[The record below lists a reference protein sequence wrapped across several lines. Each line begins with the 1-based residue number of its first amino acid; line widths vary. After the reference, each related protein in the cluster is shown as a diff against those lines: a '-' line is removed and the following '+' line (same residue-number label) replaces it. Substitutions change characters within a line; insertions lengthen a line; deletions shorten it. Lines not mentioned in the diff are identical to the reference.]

1 MAITIIEQPQSY
13 TPIYNDMVVLTS
25 SNLTANPK
33 FLFGLDVDLILE
45 NSIAPVVVP
54 LGRLKSPAVLDQT
67 QVGYPKRG
75 FFNVKEL
82 IKYIPLI
89 NTKGNTLF
97 SDISHLIRLTPGEEY
112 AASASGVATY
122 YPSSAN
128 VEYVGFNG
136 ALRLDEFRQFV
147 PTDLINTTTIAASSG
162 IGQYIMSSYTQPKDI
177 LKSTL
182 NELTFLCNG
191 GTNTRALIT
200 YYNGNALI
208 STQIVALTTAN
219 RTDVTVNGSYNSL
232 AVPTTATKYTI
243 ALERVSNGN
252 DLSPS
257 YTYNLVEACSKYP
270 TLNVYFQN
278 KWGAYDSFIFNKKS
292 TKQDTINRKTYQ
304 KQDRYINTYNSYD
317 PAIRTYDSEIKTK
330 HTLRTDWIT
339 EDQLNWLS
347 ELVESNNVQF
357 SYDSD
362 YGGGSSAS
370 FEMRVYRN
378 SVTNDYGFDP
388 NQQRLSAVM
397 GGNTLNFYGTVTD
410 TGYTATGFYEGEV
423 LPMLQASEF
432 APYFNFSA
440 TYGFTDPTFGP
451 YFIVKFTAK
460 QNGVGYNLSS
470 LNIYTSD
477 QISFQNNISG
487 VNNTAN
493 LIPIT
498 IDDTSFEF
506 KTKDNDKLFQLT
518 INATETSVY
527 NRQNL

>member
-25 SNLTANPK
+25 SNLTSNPK

-45 NSIAPVVVP
+45 NSIAPIVVP
-54 LGRLKSPAVLDQT
+54 LGRLKSPAVFDQS

-82 IKYIPLI
+82 LKYIPLI

-200 YYNGNALI
+200 YFNGNALI
-208 STQIVALTTAN
+208 STQIVAVTTAN
-219 RTDVTVNGSYNSL
+219 KTDLTVNASFNSL
-232 AVPTTATKYTI
+232 AVPTNATKYTV
-243 ALERVSNGN
+243 ALERISNGN
-252 DLSPS
+252 DLSS
-257 YTYNLVEACSKYP
+257 TYTYNLIDACSKYP

-292 TKQDTINRKTYQ
+292 TKNDSINRKTYQ

-357 SYDSD
+357 SYDSEFVL
-362 YGGGSSAS
+362 GTFASFNLRITQSQGGLWEILNSQTLSATKSGPVSLTVTLAGGSPFYDFADDLYTNEIEAVLLAS
-370 FEMRVYRN
+370 N
-378 SVTNDYGFDP
+378 W
-388 NQQRLSAVM
+388 
-397 GGNTLNFYGTVTD
+397 
-410 TGYTATGFYEGEV
+410 
-423 LPMLQASEF
+423 
-432 APYFNFSA
+432 A
-440 TYGFTDPTFGP
+440 TYFDIDSSGVDATN
-451 YFIVKFTAK
+451 ILLKFTAK
-460 QNGVGYNLSS
+460 AKGAIYNL
-470 LNIYTSD
+470 TSFADGD
-477 QISFQNNISG
+477 QMTVSNY
-487 VNNTAN
+487 VNGITEVMPT
-493 LIPIT
+493 LIPVT

-506 KTKDNDKLFQLT
+506 KTRDNDKLFQLT

>member
-1 MAITIIEQPQSY
+1 M
-13 TPIYNDMVVLTS
+13 
-25 SNLTANPK
+25 
-33 FLFGLDVDLILE
+33 
-45 NSIAPVVVP
+45 
-54 LGRLKSPAVLDQT
+54 
-67 QVGYPKRG
+67 
-75 FFNVKEL
+75 
-82 IKYIPLI
+82 
-89 NTKGNTLF
+89 
-97 SDISHLIRLTPGEEY
+97 
-112 AASASGVATY
+112 
-122 YPSSAN
+122 
-128 VEYVGFNG
+128 
-136 ALRLDEFRQFV
+136 RLDEFRQFV

-162 IGQYIMSSYTQPKDI
+162 IGQYILSSYTQPKDI

-191 GTNTRALIT
+191 GTNTRAVIT
-200 YYNGNALI
+200 YFNGNALI
-208 STQIVALTTAN
+208 STQIVAVTTAN
-219 RTDVTVNGSYNSL
+219 KTDLTVNASFNSL
-232 AVPTTATKYTI
+232 AVPTNATKYTV
-243 ALERVSNGN
+243 ALERISNGN
-252 DLSPS
+252 DLSS
-257 YTYNLVEACSKYP
+257 TYTYNLLDACSKYP

-292 TKQDTINRKTYQ
+292 TKNDSINRKTYQ

-362 YGGGSSAS
+362 YGGGSPAS
-370 FEMRVYRN
+370 FEMRVYKN
-378 SVTNDYGFDP
+378 ATSGEWEFINPQELT
-388 NQQRLSAVM
+388 AVM
-397 GGNTLNFYGTVTD
+397 GGNVLK
-410 TGYTATGFYEGEV
+410 YTAYPFDFYATPQAFYANEV
-423 LPMLQASEF
+423 LVDLQASDF
-432 APYFNFSA
+432 APYFNFSP
-440 TYGFTDPTFGP
+440 TYGFTDPTFGQ

-470 LNIYTSD
+470 LFISTSD
-477 QISFQNNISG
+477 QISFQNNTSG
-487 VNNTAN
+487 VNSTAT

-498 IDDTSFEF
+498 IEDTSFEF